1 MKYLYLTS
9 SLLLLTIF
17 LALFSLPDNN
27 FHLIACNVGQGDAIL
42 ATYGNIQI
50 LTDGGP
56 GNRVLDCLSK
66 HMPFYDREIELVIL
80 THPQLDHFGGLIE
93 VVRRYK
99 VDTFMANAVDNS
111 AQAYSVLKKEVGG
124 RGIRIINPKE
134 GMIVRLGKIHL
145 DIVNPTDALLSENT
159 NGNSGNILGV
169 FTTKRDLNDFS
180 IVDIVSFGNYKAL
193 LTGDIGPS
201 EIPDVLSVGRLKPV
215 NYIKVPHHGSK
226 NGLTPEFLDV
236 VNPEIAVISVGRNN
250 SYGHPHEEILKLL
263 RARGIKTLR
272 TDEVGD
278 IEIVTDGERW
288 WMKN

>member
-1 MKYLYLTS
+1 MKYLYTTS
-9 SLLLLTIF
+9 FLLLLTIF

-27 FHLIACNVGQGDAIL
+27 FHLIACDVGQGDAIL
-42 ATYGNIQI
+42 ATYGNIQV

-99 VDTFMANAVDNS
+99 VDTFMANSVDNS
-111 AQAYSVLKKEVGG
+111 TQAYSVLKKEVGG

-145 DIVNPTDALLSENT
+145 DIVNPTEALLSENANEESENT
-159 NGNSGNILGV
+159 LGA
-169 FTTKRDLNDFS
+169 FITKRDLNDFS
-180 IVDIVSFGNYKAL
+180 IVDIMSFGNYKAL

-201 EIPDVLSVGRLKPV
+201 EISYVLSTGRLKPV

-226 NGLTPEFLDV
+226 NGLTPELLDI
-236 VNPEIAVISVGRNN
+236 VNPSVAVISVGRNN
-250 SYGHPHEEILKLL
+250 SYGHPHEEILRLL
-263 RARGIKTLR
+263 KTRGIRTLR
-272 TDEVGD
+272 TDEIGD
-278 IEIVTDGERW
+278 IEIVTDGTKW
-288 WMKN
+288 WIK